1 MSMVAPQ
8 EDVAQQMSE
17 ALLVSVVYYNSV
29 LVREAHRSIVIC
41 VKEASGAQLMKPDE
55 QYGPVGKRILFEN
68 DLVRVWEISLE
79 PGEHLPQHY
88 HALPYLVLTIEAAR
102 VRVVE
107 HDGQAYDPTDA
118 SGDVTFREAGQIHEL
133 QNISPSRY
141 VNRLIEIKQPHKRE
155 E

>member
-1 MSMVAPQ
+1 
-8 EDVAQQMSE
+8 
-17 ALLVSVVYYNSV
+17 
-29 LVREAHRSIVIC
+29 
-41 VKEASGAQLMKPDE
+41 MKPDQ
-55 QYGPVGKRILFEN
+55 QYGPVGNRILFEN

-79 PGEHLPQHY
+79 PGDHLPLHS
-88 HALPYLVLTIEAAR
+88 HALPYLVVTIEATH
-102 VRVVE
+102 VRVFE

-118 SGDVTFREAGQIHEL
+118 PGDVTFREAGQIHEL

>member
-1 MSMVAPQ
+1 MTFV
-8 EDVAQQMSE
+8 E
-17 ALLVSVVYYNSV
+17 
-29 LVREAHRSIVIC
+29 
-41 VKEASGAQLMKPDE
+41 EASESTLMKPDE
-55 QYGPVGKRILFEN
+55 QYGPVGSRILFEN

-88 HALPYLVLTIEAAR
+88 HALPYLVVTIEAAL

-107 HDGQAYDPTDA
+107 HDGQAFDPTDA
-118 SGDVTFREAGQIHEL
+118 QGDVTFREAGQVHEL

-141 VNRLIEIKQPHKRE
+141 VNRLIEIKQPQKRE